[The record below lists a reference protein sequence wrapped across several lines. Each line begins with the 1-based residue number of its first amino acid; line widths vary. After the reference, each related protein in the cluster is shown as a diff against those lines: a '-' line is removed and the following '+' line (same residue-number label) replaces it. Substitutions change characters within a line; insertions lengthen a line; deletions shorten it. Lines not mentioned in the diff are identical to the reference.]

1 MTFMYVTVALALV
14 TATMMLLLSR
24 RDPKTFKKNLWWP
37 LALIALAA
45 IQGYAA
51 YRENLAAVEI
61 ERVRVEIEAI
71 KKDAA
76 TGRKLTSDE
85 AQKRSDRLME
95 LSERLDAV
103 RRR

>member
-24 RDPKTFKKNLWWP
+24 RDSKTFKKNLWWP